1 MKSILVIGGT
11 GVAGTAAIRASREHF
26 GKDARVT
33 AVWYGRK
40 EEPISIDGADDVL
53 FGDVTDPAML
63 ERIRGVTGDSVD
75 YLFFATARGDV
86 GFPILD
92 TTPEQIAEAS
102 LLSFDPL
109 AAFER
114 AFRCGLLVA
123 YSTFYR
129 LKIQEATYG
138 SMGHVKA
145 RIERWVGES
154 PKHAC
159 IRAGAFESESSR
171 AIGLL
176 LRKIVRERP
185 ESMPPEVRGY
195 FEGRPTQEGLEA
207 LKEATRKEE
216 REALGDTGTGP
227 EGLLAAHRLLLSTPS
242 PRFVNVCGRR
252 TWLSSEPQA
261 LPERHHAM

>member
-1 MKSILVIGGT
+1 MKNVLVIGGT
-11 GVAGTAAIRASREHF
+11 GVEGTAAIRASREHF
-26 GKDARVT
+26 GRDARIT

-40 EEPISIDGADDVL
+40 EETIAIDGADDVL

-63 ERIRGVTGDSVD
+63 EKIRSAAGDAID
-75 YLFFATARGDV
+75 YLFFATAKGDV
-86 GFPILD
+86 GFPILE
-92 TTPEQIAEAS
+92 TTPAQIAEAS

-114 AFRCGLLVA
+114 SFRCGLLVA

-145 RIERWVGES
+145 RIETWVVES

-185 ESMPPEVRGY
+185 EVMPPEVRAY
-195 FEGRPTQEGLEA
+195 FEGRTTQEGLEA
-207 LKEATRKEE
+207 LKDATRREE
-216 REALGDTGTGP
+216 REVFGDTGTGP
-227 EGLLAAHRLLLSTPS
+227 EGLYEAHRTLLRTDT
-242 PRFVNVCGRR
+242 PRFVNVCGRKI
-252 TWLSSEPQA
+252 WLSEDPQP
-261 LPERHHAM
+261 LPTR

>member
-11 GVAGTAAIRASREHF
+11 GVAGTAAIRACRERF
-26 GKDARVT
+26 GAGGARVT

-40 EEPISIDGADDVL
+40 EEPLAIDGADNVL

-75 YLFFATARGDV
+75 YLFFATAKGDV
-86 GFPILD
+86 GFPIRES
-92 TTPEQIAEAS
+92 TPQQIAEAS
-102 LLSFDPL
+102 VLSFDPL
-109 AAFER
+109 IAFER

-123 YSTFYR
+123 YSTFYALR
-129 LKIQEATYG
+129 IQEATYG

-145 RIERWVGES
+145 RIEQWVTES

-195 FEGRPTQEGLEA
+195 FEGRTTQEGLEM
-207 LKEATRKEE
+207 LKEATRTEE

-227 EGLLAAHRLLLSTPS
+227 EGLFEAHRALLDTAS
-242 PRFVNVCGRR
+242 PRFVNVCGRKVWHS
-252 TWLSSEPQA
+252 TEPQLLSVA
-261 LPERHHAM
+261 R